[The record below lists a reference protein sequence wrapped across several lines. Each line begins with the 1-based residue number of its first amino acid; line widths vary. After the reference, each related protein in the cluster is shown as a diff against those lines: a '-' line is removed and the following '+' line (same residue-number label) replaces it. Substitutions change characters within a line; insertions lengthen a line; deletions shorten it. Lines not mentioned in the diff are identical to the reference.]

1 MRWRS
6 SLKELEAWDTKKD
19 ESLKHFTD
27 HDFTRNRMGNVD
39 VCLKRGYITVA
50 SVIGIVSALL
60 LAITVFSHGYVH
72 EQEEMLKDLQIM
84 YIISIVTLLLTIIG
98 VFGAWKKKKWALIS
112 FTVGMIL
119 SSLFMFVCESNGL
132 AMKPEVA
139 EELKRQYLNMGLLSN
154 TSWIFKGRLKEAQM
168 ELQCC
173 GLDQGYVDWGYDI
186 PESCMCTEESTN
198 PCVAAPRDSILFE
211 HSINDEPIMIYK
223 EPCLQ
228 YLIAEEMIAVNI
240 ALGLML
246 GVTLLWVLS
255 VVLCILILCR
265 LDKKGNT
272 PAVVYSP
279 EAKAGNYT
287 TLTESVEFT

>member
-112 FTVGMIL
+112 
-119 SSLFMFVCESNGL
+119 
-132 AMKPEVA
+132 VA